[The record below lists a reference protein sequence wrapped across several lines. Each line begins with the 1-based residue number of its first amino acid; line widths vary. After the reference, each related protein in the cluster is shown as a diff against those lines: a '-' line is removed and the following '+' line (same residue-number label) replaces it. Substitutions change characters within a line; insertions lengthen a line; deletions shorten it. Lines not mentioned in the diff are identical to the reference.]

1 MGFEKHTIVA
11 LFVFIRQSYM
21 SGCTLKFKLYP
32 KTFTELDRK
41 ILNYISHLVA
51 TRFKQLTEETVGN
64 LYLS

>member
-1 MGFEKHTIVA
+1 
-11 LFVFIRQSYM
+11 M

-32 KTFTELDRK
+32 KTFTELDRE

-51 TRFKQLTEETVGN
+51 TRLKKLIEETVGN